1 MLDTSLLYIAVFFGV
16 ISILAALVIIR
27 LPVYFQI
34 WSIIGQQL
42 VMWIG
47 LAEAWLRWDTPMKA
61 QHVIFDIGVIF
72 LVAFPGMVLLDYMQ
86 RRERISYW
94 EPDNYPDELADKNL
108 HINIWIAIIALLWHL
123 ASYAE
128 RIYYIRQAYVRH
140 FSHIVNRICDFGRPP
155 GS

>member
-1 MLDTSLLYIAVFFGV
+1 MLDLPLLGVAVFFGI

-47 LAEAWLRWDTPMKA
+47 LAEAWFRWDTPMKA
-61 QHVIFDIGVIF
+61 QHVIFDVGLIF
-72 LVAFPGMVLLDYMQ
+72 LFAFPGMVLLDYMQ
-86 RRERISYW
+86 RKERISYW
-94 EPDNYPDELADKNL
+94 EPDNYPDELTDKNL
-108 HINIWIAIIALLWHL
+108 HINIWIALIALLWHI

-128 RIYYIRQAYVRH
+128 RVCYIRASCARH
-140 FSHIVNRICDFGRPP
+140 FSNIVNRICSIGWPFG
-155 GS
+155 